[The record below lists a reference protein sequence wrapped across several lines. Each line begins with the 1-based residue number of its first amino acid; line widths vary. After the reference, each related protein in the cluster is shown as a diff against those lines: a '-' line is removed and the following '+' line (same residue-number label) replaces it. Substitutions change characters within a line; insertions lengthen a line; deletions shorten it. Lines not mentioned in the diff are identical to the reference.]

1 MILNPTTP
9 SAQPSFLSG
18 CKVFDVSDSARR
30 GKITRAGAQQS
41 EVRFDDGE
49 ERIVSNVH
57 LRGVDELDQSSSKS
71 EEPEQ
76 AAIREGREAWH
87 RVCTSWT
94 DWKKV
99 GAAFVIGRTTA
110 MRDAHTN
117 VPKGRGYNAALRAWQ
132 KKHGFEGL
140 NNSGDQTRLFR
151 CMENRV
157 AIDRWLVQQSEIERS
172 RLNHPSTIWRRW
184 QASLKPPVSDA
195 EKKPSHIQ
203 KLNNSIAALQEEN
216 DRMRREIERGGGDLW
231 SPEDRPRD
239 IAKVILGKLTKAK
252 AEKVAREILA
262 ALKERGR

>member
-1 MILNPTTP
+1 MLNIRTP
-9 SAQPSFLSG
+9 DPNQAK
-18 CKVFDVSDSARR
+18 KVFDDADPDRHGKVINRGPEVSA
-30 GKITRAGAQQS
+30 
-41 EVRFDDGE
+41 VCFDDGA
-49 ERIVSNVH
+49 ERNVPNVH
-57 LRGVDELDQSSSKS
+57 LRSVDELDQSSSKS

-76 AAIREGREAWH
+76 AAIREGREAWR
-87 RVCTSWT
+87 RVCTSWN

-140 NNSGDQTRLFR
+140 DDTGDQTRLFR
-151 CMENRV
+151 CMENLV
-157 AIDRWLVQQSEIERS
+157 AIERWLVQRSEIERS

-184 QASLKPPVSDA
+184 QASLKPSVSDD
-195 EKKPSHIQ
+195 EKKPSHVQ

-216 DRMRREIERGGGDLW
+216 NRMRREIERGGGDLW
-231 SPEDRPRD
+231 NSDDRPRD
-239 IAKVILGKLTKAK
+239 IARIVIQQCKSKTK

-262 ALKERGR
+262 ALKEG

>member
-1 MILNPTTP
+1 MSLNTQ
-9 SAQPSFLSG
+9 QPDLNQG
-18 CKVFDVSDSARR
+18 ARVFDVADPERC
-30 GKITRAGAQQS
+30 GKITGAGSEQS
-41 EVRFDDGE
+41 EVRFDDGVS
-49 ERIVSNVH
+49 RIISNVH

-76 AAIREGREAWH
+76 AAIREGREAWR
-87 RVCTSWT
+87 RVCTSWN

-140 NNSGDQTRLFR
+140 DDTGDQTRLFR
-151 CMENRV
+151 CMEHL
-157 AIDRWLVQQSEIERS
+157 AEIELWLAKPENKRL
-172 RLNHPSTIWRRW
+172 RLNHPSAIWRRW
-184 QASLKPPVSDA
+184 HASLKPPVPDG
-195 EKKPSHIQ
+195 EKPLSHLE

-216 DRMRREIERGGGDLW
+216 DRLMRAGGDLW
-231 SPEDRPRD
+231 TPEDRPKD
-239 IAKVILGKLTKAK
+239 IARIIVGKLSKAK

-262 ALKERGR
+262 ALREAK